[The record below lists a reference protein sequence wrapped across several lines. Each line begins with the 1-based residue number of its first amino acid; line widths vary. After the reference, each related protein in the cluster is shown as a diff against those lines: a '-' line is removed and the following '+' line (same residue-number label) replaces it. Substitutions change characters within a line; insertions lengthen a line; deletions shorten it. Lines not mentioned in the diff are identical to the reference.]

1 MHYDNSTFNF
11 LCFIIMWLYKNQYSN
26 TIHVLGTCLC
36 INLPWWTCCIHVAGH
51 IYLIFPCTC
60 IIVDLI
66 ISVICFLTDTKKNYL
81 MALSHCLQSL
91 PQSVLLRELPQ
102 VSLYLASHKDT
113 YSIKHLTEKKKI
125 EYTVI
130 QFTHKQVSIY
140 SRTHSSL

>member
-1 MHYDNSTFNF
+1 M
-11 LCFIIMWLYKNQYSN
+11 
-26 TIHVLGTCLC
+26 LGTCLC

-113 YSIKHLTEKKKI
+113 YSIKRLTEKKLSTQSYNLHTNKLV
-125 EYTVI
+125 YTAELI
-130 QFTHKQVSIY
+130 HL
-140 SRTHSSL
+140 SRKS